1 MNVEKHQVCSGHD
14 CWGRYEYDDIYVVK
28 DENGK
33 VIYRGETDP
42 TELVNELMKK

>member
-1 MNVEKHQVCSGHD
+1 MNVEKYQVCSGHD

-33 VIYRGETDP
+33 VIYRGKTDP